1 MVSQPNSTSQ
11 LRATAAAFESLPRA
25 MAWVSVDGRILATT
39 RSWLRRRG
47 LSRPALGDHLSQ
59 HVPGAAEALSDAVL
73 LQLPVEHRSPLGTH
87 LLTPLVDDRERPIGV
102 LEELVDAPEHP
113 ADELERLRSE
123 NRALRDRLEQ
133 VPRVAH
139 DLNNLL
145 TAMLTRSERSPAPA
159 LAASVHHAAELVC
172 RLTDTPGRSRWVA
185 VDGTLRSLA
194 HTLSGLAGPQV
205 EVRFALGAPHARVRA
220 VPSDLVQIV
229 VNLVAN
235 ACAAMPEG
243 GVVTVSSALDGGRA
257 PGGQTLTLAVG
268 DTGQGM
274 TPEVRRRLFE
284 PYFTTK
290 AEGGGI
296 GLSIVADVVARLG
309 GVVDVSSRAGGGSL
323 FEVHLPTGA

>member
-1 MVSQPNSTSQ
+1 MVSQPNSTSP

-47 LSRPALGDHLSQ
+47 LARSALGDHLSQ
-59 HVPGAAEALSDAVL
+59 HVPGAAQALSDAVL
-73 LQLPVEHRSPLGTH
+73 LQLPVEHESPLGTH
-87 LLTPLVDDRERPIGV
+87 LLSPLLDDRERPIGV
-102 LEELVDAPEHP
+102 LEELLGAQEDP

-123 NRALRDRLEQ
+123 NRELRDRLEQ

-145 TAMLTRSERSPAPA
+145 TAMLTQSERTTAAA
-159 LAASVHHAAELVC
+159 LTASVHHAAELVC
-172 RLTDTPGRSRWVA
+172 RLTDAPGRTRWVA
-185 VDGTLRSLA
+185 VDGTLRSLT

-243 GVVTVSSALDGGRA
+243 GVVTVSSSVERR
-257 PGGQTLTLAVG
+257 TLTLGVG
-268 DTGQGM
+268 DTGAGM
-274 TPEVRRRLFE
+274 TPEVRQRLFE
-284 PYFTTK
+284 PFFTTK

-296 GLSIVADVVARLG
+296 GLCIVADVVARLG
-309 GVVDVSSRAGGGSL
+309 GVVDVTSREGGGSL
-323 FEVHLPTGA
+323 FAVQLPTGP